1 MATLASPVTSVT
13 GYKLQSRLIQ
23 RDPPALRCI
32 ERKTLELIAFPTA
45 LSFRMRLNGE
55 STRGT

>member
-1 MATLASPVTSVT
+1 M
-13 GYKLQSRLIQ
+13 

-55 STRGT
+55 SAHGT